1 MGFLGSMAD
10 SASGCTSHERA
21 KPMNDEELVLVE
33 RQAEQ
38 RTALV
43 RLNRPKQLN
52 ALNGAVMDA
61 LCDALEALDA
71 DDEFRAIVVT
81 GSHRAFAAGADIGE
95 MADASPIDML
105 RGNRIGQWDRVRRVS
120 KPVIAAVNG
129 WCLGGGCELAMTLD
143 LIVAG
148 EGAKFGQPEI
158 GIGIIPG
165 AGGTQRLTRAIGK
178 SKAMRMILTGEP
190 ITAREAEAAGLVAQ
204 VTTDELCV
212 EDALALAATMA
223 QKSPLALRL
232 AKEAVNAAFEMSL
245 TDAVAHE
252 RRLFYLL
259 FASEDQKE
267 GMQAFLEKRAPD
279 FHGR

>member
-1 MGFLGSMAD
+1 V
-10 SASGCTSHERA
+10 
-21 KPMNDEELVLVE
+21 NDDQLVVVE
-33 RQAEQ
+33 RQPEE

-61 LCDALEALDA
+61 LCTELEALDR
-71 DDEFRAIVVT
+71 DDAVRAIVVT
-81 GSHRAFAAGADIGE
+81 GNERAFAAGADIGE
-95 MADASPIDML
+95 MANATPIEML
-105 RGNRIGQWDRVRRVS
+105 ITNRIGQWDRIRKIT

-129 WCLGGGCELAMTLD
+129 WALGGGCELAMTLD

-158 GIGIIPG
+158 SIGVIPG

-178 SKAMRMILTGEP
+178 SKAVEMILTGDP
-190 ITAREAEAAGLVAQ
+190 ITAAEAERAGLVAR
-204 VTTDELCV
+204 VTQDELCV
-212 EDALALAATMA
+212 EDALALAAKMA
-223 QKSPLALRL
+223 TKSPIALRM
-232 AKEAVNAAFEMSL
+232 AKEAVNAAYEMSL
-245 TDAVAHE
+245 TDALAHE

-267 GMQAFLEKRAPD
+267 GMAAFLEKRTPD
-279 FHGR
+279 FTGR